1 MLYDIEKMIWTCMGQ
16 FGFRPNPRWGAALTV
31 SDSREQLYIFG
42 GSNHKEGV
50 CGNEVFCFDF
60 N

>member
-1 MLYDIEKMIWTCMGQ
+1 MGQ

-42 GSNHKEGV
+42 GSNHNEGV